1 MPERPLILLLD
12 GNALVH
18 RAYHAIPPLTSASG
32 EPTNATFGFT
42 ATLLKVLNELKP
54 KYAVVAFDI
63 GRTFR
68 HEQYAEY
75 KGTRPSTPDDLRVQ
89 LERTR
94 DVVAAFRLP
103 SKYLEGYEADD
114 VLATLAKKASERGLD
129 AIIVT
134 GDTDTLQLV
143 GPHVRVLLS
152 GRKFTDTKLYD
163 EVAIRERYGL
173 QPGQLVDLKA
183 LKGDTSDNV
192 PGIPGVGD
200 VTATRLLQQFGSVD
214 NMYQHIEQ
222 VELKLRGKLEANEA
236 NLRRN
241 QGLIKLV
248 DALPVE
254 LDLED
259 SRVGAYDRTAVSEL
273 FRELNFHKLLLK
285 LPRTTERPSAQLSFF
300 GGDAAPQST
309 EAKAALGQYH
319 LVETE
324 AGLQDLISRIRAT
337 GACAFDAETTSLQPM
352 EAELVGIALA
362 YQPGEGYYIPVG
374 HAPGITSAA
383 PPSAGRSAAPLSAGR
398 SAAPPTAG
406 RSAAPP
412 SAGRSAAPPSAGRS
426 AAMLPLDL
434 VRQRLGPLLE
444 DAKIAKY
451 AHNANYD
458 MIVLQQHGIAVH
470 GLAFDTML
478 AAYLLDPTGRNLGLK
493 GLAWQELGVEMT
505 PIEELI
511 GKGKGQTTMN
521 LVAAERVAPYASADA
536 DMTLR
541 LVQHLEPPLKERQLW
556 TLFSTVEIPLVPV
569 LMDMECTGVA
579 LDVAFLKQMSQE
591 LATRLGELEQQIQQ
605 QVGYALNLN
614 SSQQLGDALFT
625 KLGLPTEGVPRGT
638 SGRFSTAA
646 EVLESLKGKH
656 PVMDLL
662 LEHRQLSK
670 IKSTY
675 VDALPLLVN
684 PRTGR
689 VHTSWNQTGT
699 VTGRLSSSDPNLQN
713 IPIRSDIGRRVR
725 QAFVARPGCML
736 LAADYSQV
744 ELRILAHLSGDE
756 NLLAAFRRGE
766 DIHARTAASILG
778 VPLEQVTPDMRRLAK
793 SINFGLVYGMSGWGL
808 AARTELTQE
817 QASDF
822 VAKYFAQFPR
832 VRGYLAQVKQ
842 QAADQGYVET
852 LLGRKRYFPELQA
865 GSKVPGA
872 VRSAAQRM
880 AINHPIQGA
889 AADIIKIAMIHLHDE
904 LQKRGLGSKM
914 ILQVHDEL
922 VLEVPDKEVGAVSE
936 LVRSTMEGAY
946 QLDAALKVDIKTG
959 RHWGEME

>member
-42 ATLLKVLNELKP
+42 ATLLKVLHELKP

-129 AIIVT
+129 VIIIT

-259 SRVGAYDRTAVSEL
+259 CRVGAYDRTAVSEL

-309 EAKAALGQYH
+309 EAKPALGQYH
-319 LVETE
+319 LVDTE
-324 AGLQDLISRIRAT
+324 AGLQDLLSRIRAT
-337 GACAFDAETTSLQPM
+337 GACALDAETTSLQPM

-374 HAPGITSAA
+374 HAPGT
-383 PPSAGRSAAPLSAGR
+383 
-398 SAAPPTAG
+398 T
-406 RSAAPP
+406 
-412 SAGRSAAPPSAGRS
+412 S

-434 VRQRLGPLLE
+434 VRARLGPLLE

-511 GKGKGQTTMN
+511 GKGKGQITMN

-541 LVQHLEPPLKERQLW
+541 LVQHLERPLKEKQLW

-808 AARTELTQE
+808 AARTELTQQ

-822 VAKYFAQFPR
+822 SAKYFAQFPR

-922 VLEVPDKEVGAVSE
+922 VLEVPDEEVGAVSE

-946 QLDAALKVDIKTG
+946 KLDAALKVDIKTG

>member
-1 MPERPLILLLD
+1 MAERPLILLLD

-42 ATLLKVLNELKP
+42 ATLLKVLHELKP

-103 SKYLEGYEADD
+103 RKYLEGYEADD

-163 EVAIRERYGL
+163 EAAIRERYGL

-192 PGIPGVGD
+192 PGIPGVGE

-214 NMYQHIEQ
+214 GMYQHIEQ
-222 VELKLRGKLEANEA
+222 VEAKLRDKLEAKEA
-236 NLRRN
+236 DLRRN

-248 DALPVE
+248 DALPIE

-259 SRVGAYDRTAVSEL
+259 CRVGAYDRTAVSEL
-273 FRELNFHKLLLK
+273 FRELNFHKLLQK

-319 LVETE
+319 LVDTET
-324 AGLQDLISRIRAT
+324 GLQDLLSRIRAT

-374 HAPGITSAA
+374 QAPGTTDAV
-383 PPSAGRSAAPLSAGR
+383 
-398 SAAPPTAG
+398 
-406 RSAAPP
+406 
-412 SAGRSAAPPSAGRS
+412 
-426 AAMLPLDL
+426 MLPLDL

-444 DAKIAKY
+444 DAKISKY

-521 LVAAERVAPYASADA
+521 LVAAERVAPYAAADA

-541 LVQHLEPPLKERQLW
+541 LVQRLEPPLKEKQLW

-591 LATRLGELEQQIQQ
+591 LTTRLGELEQHIQQ

-614 SSQQLGDALFT
+614 SSQQLSDALFI

-646 EVLESLKGKH
+646 EVLEKLKGKH

-793 SINFGLVYGMSGWGL
+793 SINFGLVYGMSDWGL

-842 QAADQGYVET
+842 GAADQGYVET

-946 QLDAALKVDIKTG
+946 KLDAALKVDIKTG